1 MFSARKARKIVRK
14 VKEQNYN
21 KKELE
26 LILEDIKERANNG
39 YSSIIVTVP
48 SYNKDLYGK
57 ELEKLGYIIT
67 YLVPYGNS
75 NDINI
80 LVYWG

>member
-1 MFSARKARKIVRK
+1 MFSARKARKFARK
-14 VKEQNYN
+14 VKN
-21 KKELE
+21 KKELK
-26 LILEDIKERANNG
+26 LILKDIKERASNG

-67 YLVPYGNS
+67 YLVPYGNP
-75 NDINI
+75 NDI

>member
-1 MFSARKARKIVRK
+1 MFNARKARKIARK

-39 YSSIIVTVP
+39 YNSIIVTVP
-48 SYNKDLYGK
+48 SYNRDLYGR

-67 YLVPYGNS
+67 YYMSFNGDKT
-75 NDINI
+75 DIV
-80 LVYWG
+80 VYWG